1 MSSVFRTFASNI
13 LLPQPG
19 SVVTIS
25 YNNLPVQFS
34 YDKKNGILDFVF
46 ANGFDV
52 NADISRT
59 TTLYVRGSNN
69 LAVRLVDKIGPNF
82 ISWMENNEGVDV
94 GSISVYEKPIVFRAN
109 VLLPTREP
117 NNDHAMFETTA
128 KISFDESY
136 GTQANNY
143 LSTFLFKKP
152 LVLKYT
158 KSGITYYRSFTT
170 QFTYQT

>member
-34 YDKKNGILDFVF
+34 YDKKNGTLDFVF

-52 NADISRT
+52 NADISRS

-136 GTQANNY
+136 GTKANNY
-143 LSTFLFKKP
+143 LTTFLFKKP